1 MGGEINPSEDDVD
14 PGDSGKDKK
23 QWRLNALILAGV
35 FLLSVLLPPKY
46 KAFAPLL
53 FAIPVIVNV
62 VNKIR
67 QISEKPA
74 NPSEAHSYS
83 PPIPD
88 QISPLEPYTREPKDP
103 KDPRRYKP
111 IG

>member
-1 MGGEINPSEDDVD
+1 MAGEMNPSEDDIA
-14 PGDSGKDKK
+14 PETSEKAKK

-35 FLLSVLLPPKY
+35 FLLGAVLPSEY
-46 KAFAPLL
+46 KAFAPIL
-53 FAIPVIVNV
+53 FVIPFIIGI

-67 QISEKPA
+67 QAGENPE
-74 NPSEAHSYS
+74 NPSQDHTYS
-83 PPIPD
+83 PSMSDRIP
-88 QISPLEPYTREPKDP
+88 SSEPYSYKPKDP

>member
-1 MGGEINPSEDDVD
+1 MAGENNRSDDDAD
-14 PGDSGKDKK
+14 PEASGKDKK
-23 QWRLNALILAGV
+23 QWRINALILAGV
-35 FLLSVLLPPKY
+35 VLLSALLPPKY
-46 KAFAPLL
+46 KALAPLL

-88 QISPLEPYTREPKDP
+88 QVSPLEPYIREPKDP